1 MSAQFDLLKRLGAG
15 HFGEVW
21 LAMDTS
27 LNVRRALK
35 LIPPDKVLNK
45 TNFFH
50 EAQILKAAEHP
61 NVVRVEE
68 TGTFG
73 DGRIYV
79 AMEYL
84 SKGSLEDEASGAY
97 VALTRAKRLMIDVLR
112 GLEYAHSKGILH
124 RDIKPANILV
134 GHTFEGKLSD
144 FGLAIP
150 AGYAT
155 RAIGVKDYAYI
166 FHLAPESHTG
176 NYSTQSDIYAC
187 GVTLYRLVNGDR
199 YLPSLSP
206 ADIIKQSKLGKYP
219 DRSSYRDFI
228 PRPLRALINK
238 ALQIDPAERFQ
249 SAEDLRHALEQ
260 ININMNWQESTSSQG
275 RKWMASWDDKCY
287 EIERVTSPN
296 NKWEISVRKGKSKR
310 SLRMV
315 NALCRSN
322 LSKTK
327 AEQETRRLLQD
338 FVLGRLQ

>member
-1 MSAQFDLLKRLGAG
+1 MT
-15 HFGEVW
+15 
-21 LAMDTS
+21 DTF
-27 LNVRRALK
+27 LNVERALK
-35 LIPPDKVLNK
+35 LIPPDKVPNK

-61 NVVRVEE
+61 NVVKVEE
-68 TGTFG
+68 TGTLE

-84 SKGSLEDEASGAY
+84 SRGSLEDEASGAY
-97 VALTRAKRLMIDVLR
+97 VPLTRAKRLMIDVLR
-112 GLEYAHSKGILH
+112 GLEHAHSKGILH

-134 GHTFEGKLSD
+134 GHTLEGKLSD

-150 AGYAT
+150 SGHAAKS
-155 RAIGVKDYAYI
+155 IGVKDYAYI
-166 FHLAPESHTG
+166 LHLAPEVSPTR
-176 NYSTQSDIYAC
+176 NYSVQSDIYAC
-187 GVTLYRLVNGDR
+187 GVTLYRLVNGDT
-199 YLPSLSP
+199 YLPPLSP
-206 ADIIKQSKLGKYP
+206 GEIIKQSQAGKYP
-219 DRSSYRDFI
+219 NRSSYRDFI

-238 ALQIDPAERFQ
+238 AIQIDPSQRFQ

-260 ININMNWQESTSSQG
+260 IAININWQERTSSQG
-275 RKWMASWDDKCY
+275 KKWSAGWGDKCY
-287 EIERVTSPN
+287 EIERVKSAN

-310 SLRMV
+310 TLRIM

-338 FVLGRLQ
+338 FVLGKWK